1 VSIRRRTMDKK
12 KFEKMVEMMK
22 GCCKDEESMNC
33 WAMMRKMMR
42 CGQGMEAEEK
52 KKDAGETE

>member
-1 VSIRRRTMDKK
+1 MDKE
-12 KFEKMVEMMK
+12 KFEKMAEMMK

-52 KKDAGETE
+52 KKGTGKRE